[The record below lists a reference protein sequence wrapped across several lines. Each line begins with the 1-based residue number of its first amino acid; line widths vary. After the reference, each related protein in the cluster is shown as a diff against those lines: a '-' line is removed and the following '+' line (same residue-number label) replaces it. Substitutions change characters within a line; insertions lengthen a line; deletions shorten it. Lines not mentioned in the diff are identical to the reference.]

1 MSQENMN
8 YQQGNNTMNIPKTEN
23 EINSSTE
30 DCADDSDASPK
41 LTGTETNN
49 INTASM
55 NGTEDQ
61 HKSPKKRSKV
71 FRRNYRSCINCR
83 IRKVKCDLGPLDN
96 PHPPPCRLCRRQ
108 RKECAFVESK
118 RGGIE
123 NIRAGKKRKLLEQ
136 HEQNQQKVAAAA
148 ASINI
153 ISQNDADRLASLPH
167 GASMDPQQQQQQ
179 QQQTQQSSLYQNP
192 PLTAPAML
200 MVSPSQQ
207 VPPMLAQ
214 HQTVSNLRQS
224 SDGYGSSDAQHSQQ
238 MEQQKQPLGTI
249 PMMGN
254 KVDNSGSIGRD
265 GLASQRNTANNYGET
280 GETSAN
286 SSSLNS
292 TSSTENL
299 TMRSTPSMT
308 RIDQQNIPKNTFN
321 VNVFNGNLPQQ
332 QKPNTG
338 DTSQLQSPDHDE
350 NMDDDE
356 IPLTLQNKNSLSS
369 VSMASA
375 KSQKDS
381 ISSLSS
387 TATPRTDLNGSGT
400 STMIF
405 LAHIAGN
412 IAKADGRDNV
422 DARSRYE
429 EIEKSASL
437 NSSRKSSSVN
447 LSKRESTE
455 NLSGSEKTPEI
466 TDKPDSDT
474 QKSQSVGIT
483 NETEPHIAD
492 NNKKD
497 QSSNNKNSRSA
508 SNSRPPLPKF
518 EPDDNEKKAAVLP
531 EAFLKEQFGQGSTF
545 FPSIRPSMPSRHRMP
560 AVKSTLMVRP
570 TPSAKLS
577 DIEYIGE
584 DSILSESD
592 ARRLIVLFFTS
603 MHPFF
608 PYIPKELHDADVL
621 AGFPMLLCVILTVSA
636 RYHPLEADEK
646 PHENRTVPF
655 HVEVHERLWVY
666 CQRLISQTVWAEAS
680 TRSIGTCLAFLLFTE
695 WNPRA
700 IHWRWSDYANLP
712 EDELRTSASGAG
724 VPDSENSLAGLGAMI
739 RSNRMAFML
748 IGTSVRLA
756 QNTGFIEDHP
766 LVFLATH
773 IAETNSA
780 ININSSSML
789 SRSLT
794 EVDLDWDE
802 DEENEDKEDNS
813 RSYLKLKF
821 TPYQKANIEL
831 LQFMSLCYESL
842 YSKKS
847 KLGYLDKY
855 QNLAILNIL
864 SPLLENWYRRY
875 YKLLERK
882 QFLTYSSGNHNN
894 LLLRPNSKYA
904 KDIASQIQTESLIFD
919 YYYAKLYIYS
929 LALGGD
935 TTNTNEKTK
944 KGKKMKLNELAKYSR
959 YVELAY
965 KSAKEVLSVMQRVH
979 KLKLLKYMP
988 VRWVTRMVKAVAFIV
1003 KCYLTLTTNPRTDA
1017 ETLDAVS
1024 HKKNGKHSEDPEH
1037 SNDTT
1042 AILTL
1047 SVISLEEIIS
1057 TIQKCAIAL
1066 RDATPDELHL
1076 CTRYSTILMYLVS
1089 QFKSKIHERDGVNID
1104 YEQTFNNELKLKKE
1118 QELEKVKKRQ
1128 MQLDS
1133 EKTAIAQ
1140 KQNATIVTSNERNL
1154 RTDGTQNLEQYTQQ
1168 QQQQQHHQQQQQQQ
1182 QQQQPSEQQQL
1193 PHHQQI
1199 QKDFQQIPQHMQQAP
1214 QLNSEQQQRQNY
1226 EQMHPMQQEIP
1237 IQFNNQ
1243 YNEQQMQDSMS
1254 QQQQQY
1260 QQSMQMNDFQQQSPY
1275 AQNMSNRSSQVY

>member
-1 MSQENMN
+1 MN
-8 YQQGNNTMNIPKTEN
+8 YQQGNNTMNIPKIEN

-30 DCADDSDASPK
+30 DHADNSDASPK
-41 LTGTETNN
+41 ATGYMETDNS
-49 INTASM
+49 TVSM
-55 NGTEDQ
+55 NENEDQQ

-108 RKECAFVESK
+108 RKECVFVESK

-136 HEQNQQKVAAAA
+136 QEQNQQKVAAAA

-153 ISQNDADRLASLPH
+153 LSQNDADKLASLSH
-167 GASMDPQQQQQQ
+167 SGASMDSQQQQQQ
-179 QQQTQQSSLYQNP
+179 QQQQSHIYQNP
-192 PLTAPAML
+192 PLTAPGML
-200 MVSPSQQ
+200 MVSTSQQ

-224 SDGYGSSDAQHSQQ
+224 SDGYGSSNGQNSQQ
-238 MEQQKQPLGTI
+238 IQQQQQQQQQSLGTI
-249 PMMGN
+249 PLMDN
-254 KVDNSGSIGRD
+254 KVVNAVSIGR
-265 GLASQRNTANNYGET
+265 GELAPQRNTTMNYTET
-280 GETSAN
+280 GEN
-286 SSSLNS
+286 SVNS
-292 TSSTENL
+292 TSLSSTNNSTENS
-299 TMRSTPSMT
+299 TVRSTPVIT
-308 RIDQQNIPKNTFN
+308 RIDQQNLPNTTFN
-321 VNVFNGNLPQQ
+321 GNVFNGNLPQE
-332 QKPNTG
+332 QKPQTG
-338 DTSQLQSPDHDE
+338 DTSQFVSPDRDE

-356 IPLTLQNKNSLSS
+356 IPPTLQNKNSLSS
-369 VSMASA
+369 VSMASG

-381 ISSLSS
+381 ISSLSNS
-387 TATPRTDLNGSGT
+387 ATPRTDLNGSGT

-455 NLSGSEKTPEI
+455 TLSGSEQSPAI
-466 TDKPDSDT
+466 TDKPDSDS
-474 QKSQSVGIT
+474 QKSPSVEIV
-483 NETEPHIAD
+483 NENESQISD

-497 QSSNNKNSRSA
+497 QSTYNKSSRND
-508 SNSRPPLPKF
+508 SNSMPPPPKF

-712 EDELRTSASGAG
+712 EDDLRTSASGAG

-935 TTNTNEKTK
+935 TTNRNEKTK

-1024 HKKNGKHSEDPEH
+1024 HKKNGKPSEDPEH

-1118 QELEKVKKRQ
+1118 KELEKIKKQ
-1128 MQLDS
+1128 TF
-1133 EKTAIAQ
+1133 E
-1140 KQNATIVTSNERNL
+1140 
-1154 RTDGTQNLEQYTQQ
+1154 
-1168 QQQQQHHQQQQQQQ
+1168 
-1182 QQQQPSEQQQL
+1182 
-1193 PHHQQI
+1193 
-1199 QKDFQQIPQHMQQAP
+1199 
-1214 QLNSEQQQRQNY
+1214 
-1226 EQMHPMQQEIP
+1226 
-1237 IQFNNQ
+1237 
-1243 YNEQQMQDSMS
+1243 
-1254 QQQQQY
+1254 
-1260 QQSMQMNDFQQQSPY
+1260 
-1275 AQNMSNRSSQVY
+1275 